1 MNDTY
6 NKNREVFIAE
16 AYKLIEAES
25 TLDDFKK
32 EIRNMQPKFG
42 IIDLAKQPKS
52 KDGMI
57 AMGRFG
63 GDEDLKHIINECLGL
78 LDGNNQD
85 VAKCV
90 KTKNAYKFEAVT
102 SRYHIK
108 VYRDV
113 KEKADALVVRHR
125 F

>member
-6 NKNREVFIAE
+6 SKNRELFIAE
-16 AYKLIEAES
+16 AYKLIES
-25 TLDDFKK
+25 GPTLDEF
-32 EIRNMQPKFG
+32 EQELRTMHPKFG
-42 IIDLAKQPKS
+42 IIDLARRTKS
-52 KDGMI
+52 PEKI
-57 AMGRFG
+57 ILMGRFE

-85 VAKCV
+85 VAQCI
-90 KTKNAYKFEAVT
+90 KTKTAYKFEAVT

-108 VYRDV
+108 VYRDA
-113 KEKADALVVRHR
+113 KEKADALIVKHR